1 MLYLVK
7 PCKTSAAYE
16 AIPDKDLCFDIDESA
31 DRLKQ
36 DYDIVANVKIML
48 VVKGA
53 CEISICPR
61 SEICE
66 SCNPYGISTHRSGK
80 LIIKTDS
87 EEKAKD
93 AADKIYELLR

>member
-1 MLYLVK
+1 MYLVK

-31 DRLKQ
+31 ERLKQ
-36 DYDIVANVKIML
+36 DYDIVANAKIML
-48 VVKGA
+48 IVKGA
-53 CEISICPR
+53 CEISI
-61 SEICE
+61 
-66 SCNPYGISTHRSGK
+66 HRTGK

-87 EEKAKD
+87 EEKAKE